1 MTTYTTRSINKIGLN
16 EIAEFLGTH
25 HKLGRDHFTDDMLR
39 AWAADAEFQLSEGN
53 DASIEIRSLDS
64 VSGHTETF
72 TISDAGLDS
81 TAIEIEE

>member
-1 MTTYTTRSINKIGLN
+1 MTTYTINSVNQTGIN

-25 HKLGRDHFTDDMLR
+25 HKLGRDHFTDEMLR
-39 AWAADAEFQLSEGN
+39 AWAAEAEFQLAEGN

-64 VSGHTETF
+64 TSGHTETF

-81 TAIEIEE
+81 TTIEIEE